1 LGVTAVAATSPRAF
15 PAALWLAMGTFTAL
29 PVPPPSHVDR
39 KVAGTAMA
47 LAPAAGVLLAV
58 PAVAVVAAGRWLS
71 MPELLPAVLA
81 IGLLALMTRGLH
93 LDGLA
98 DTADGLAASYD
109 RDRALHVM
117 RRGDTGP
124 AGTATLVLVL
134 LAQVAA
140 LAAATA
146 HGHGPLAIAV
156 AVVAGRGVVS
166 LTCVRGVP
174 AARPEGLGA
183 TVAGTV
189 AVPVAAGIGV
199 VVTAIAALAAT
210 VLSGLWWLG
219 PAGVA
224 AGYVVAALLLRRT
237 VRRLGGVTGDVIGA
251 CLEAATTATLIAV
264 ALA

>member
-1 LGVTAVAATSPRAF
+1 VTEVAARSPRVF
-15 PAALWLAMGTFTAL
+15 PAALSLAMGTFTAL

-47 LAPAAGVLLAV
+47 LAPAAGGLLAV

-71 MPELLPAVLA
+71 VPELLPAVLA
-81 IGLLALMTRGLH
+81 VGLLAFMTRGLH

-109 RDRALHVM
+109 RSRALHVM

-134 LAQVAA
+134 LTQVAA

-156 AVVAGRGVVS
+156 AVVTGRGVVS

-183 TVAGTV
+183 TVAGSVAVPAAAGITV
-189 AVPVAAGIGV
+189 AVAG
-199 VVTAIAALAAT
+199 IAALAAT
-210 VLSGLWWLG
+210 VLPGPWWPG

-224 AGYVVAALLLRRT
+224 AGYGVAALLLRRA
-237 VRRLGGVTGDVIGA
+237 VRRLGGVTGDVMGA
-251 CLEAATTATLIAV
+251 CVEAERTPVTRRWPR
-264 ALA
+264 